1 MVASFGE
8 ESLGEEDAS
17 EQGRKIDD
25 IDEGVTLVDETAENQ
40 RRFNDEEMFDAGVLD
55 CEEVFANAEQEVA
68 AVKEVTTAGI
78 EKVVSTAEVTTVGIE
93 VTTAGI
99 EVTTASATTTTV
111 NDLTLAQTL
120 MEIRSKGIMVEPKMP
135 TKRKVQIRLDE
146 EAAQRLQAELQA
158 ELEEEKRLR
167 KMTQKKQNLKTVWEI
182 ILDKEE
188 ITIDV
193 VPLVVK
199 SPSIVDW
206 KVAKDGKKSYYQI
219 IRADGSFKMYCW
231 EL

>member
-1 MVASFGE
+1 MVKCSEKRAGE
-8 ESLGEEDAS
+8 ELKQESAKKQKVLNDIEED
-17 EQGRKIDD
+17 D
-25 IDEGVTLVDETAENQ
+25 T
-40 RRFNDEEMFDAGVLD
+40 
-55 CEEVFANAEQEVA
+55 
-68 AVKEVTTAGI
+68 
-78 EKVVSTAEVTTVGIE
+78 
-93 VTTAGI
+93 
-99 EVTTASATTTTV
+99 
-111 NDLTLAQTL
+111 
-120 MEIRSKGIMVEPKMP
+120 
-135 TKRKVQIRLDE
+135 E
-146 EAAQRLQAELQA
+146 EAKFKDCL
-158 ELEEEKRLR
+158 
-167 KMTQKKQNLKTVWEI
+167 EI